1 MYNLFSYQE
10 KPRYLSS
17 FFALIMGVFFF
28 SNAALAQ
35 QCMPADFTCVE
46 SNSSAGR
53 GSDRSLEVPPQ
64 LAVEEASQGI
74 LATDVVGSSFGLTV
88 PSGTPLWGAIAKDFD
103 MPGTQGLGV
112 SNNWPSEVEAAQAA
126 IWLCMDN
133 GGQNCFVDITY
144 SNRCSSIALTDT
156 GKVYWDIGV
165 TTNHAAQITQ
175 VACSQKFGM
184 TCQVI
189 YAGCSY
195 PAP

>member
-1 MYNLFSYQE
+1 MYHLFFYQD
-10 KPRYLSS
+10 KSRYLLSLFVS
-17 FFALIMGVFFF
+17 IIGVFFV
-28 SNAALAQ
+28 SSTVLAQ
-35 QCMPADFTCVE
+35 QCMPADFACVE
-46 SNSSAGR
+46 SSSSESR
-53 GSDRSLEVPPQ
+53 GSDRLLEVPPQ

-74 LATDVVGSSFGLTV
+74 LATDVVGSSLGLTV

-103 MPGTQGLGV
+103 MAGTQGLGV
-112 SNNWPSEVEAAQAA
+112 SNNWPSEVQAAQAA

-144 SNRCSSIALTDT
+144 ANRCSSIALTDT

-165 TTNHAAQITQ
+165 TTDNAAQITQ
-175 VACSQKFGM
+175 VGCSQKYSM
-184 TCQVI
+184 TCQII